1 MSVAIRRNL
10 KLAAKFYGPFEII
23 RRIGQV
29 AYELQLPPELRLIKP
44 VAERYTLLQNLEF
57 WRCVCDPQGLIHFKY
72 SMGSKNATFLT
83 SLNSQNLGVIMI
95 PNTIF
100 ASDPSIL
107 DDVLA
112 KGFQL
117 DKKMIKQLRKKFS

>member
-1 MSVAIRRNL
+1 MDFIE
-10 KLAAKFYGPFEII
+10 G
-23 RRIGQV
+23 
-29 AYELQLPPELRLIKP
+29 LPRSHGNDTILVVIDRFTKYAHLFRLSHP
-44 VAERYTLLQNLEF
+44 YDA
-57 WRCVCDPQGLIHFKY
+57 PQGLIHFKY